1 LLDATLAFLIAARC
15 VACQQ
20 ALTAPTRGPVC
31 ADCWAAVPWDDR
43 PCDSRPRHVSTLVA
57 AARYDGPMRAII
69 QAFKYAG
76 HQTLDVPLARRLS
89 DHPALDL
96 RHIDVVVP
104 VPLHPW
110 RRLVRGF
117 NQAERLAR
125 HLGPPVLHAL
135 SRTHW
140 TPAQASLH
148 ADARERNVQ
157 DAFALARHVT
167 PGGRRRLRD
176 TLSGARVLLV
186 DDVVTTGGT
195 MSACARV
202 LREAGA
208 RDVCAAAVARTEKR

>member
-1 LLDATLAFLIAARC
+1 
-15 VACQQ
+15 
-20 ALTAPTRGPVC
+20 
-31 ADCWAAVPWDDR
+31 
-43 PCDSRPRHVSTLVA
+43 
-57 AARYDGPMRAII
+57 MRAII

-96 RHIDVVVP
+96 RHVDVVVP

-135 SRTHW
+135 CRTHW

-157 DAFALARHVT
+157 DAFALARHVM
-167 PGGRRRLRD
+167 PGGRRRLRG

-208 RDVCAAAVARTEKR
+208 RDVRAAAVARTEKR